1 MKWYK
6 VWNNLLQDQLWEDIG
21 WITRVNVL
29 ILLLAWTTPVRRW
42 RVFWI
47 FLPDTQSR
55 VPNCTSLLCV
65 RCSDEI
71 LFSRILEIGLR
82 VPVQD
87 ISWKRRWPHT
97 EFFKAVYRTP
107 VSAYLSMY
115 EIFHCSWTTVSE
127 QALYE
132 EQPPLTTYFLIILCQ
147 VIRTFILLY
156 DRNIKSSLCTTWI
169 SIGSGVGVTPVFRN
183 RWTRD
188 TGGW

>member
-6 VWNNLLQDQLWEDIG
+6 VCNNLLQDQLWEDIG

-47 FLPDTQSR
+47 FLPETQSR

-71 LFSRILEIGLR
+71 LFSKILEIGVR

-87 ISWKRRWPHT
+87 ISWKRRWPHA

-115 EIFHCSWTTVSE
+115 EILHCSWT
-127 QALYE
+127 
-132 EQPPLTTYFLIILCQ
+132 
-147 VIRTFILLY
+147 
-156 DRNIKSSLCTTWI
+156 DRFWI
-169 SIGSGVGVTPVFRN
+169 STVWRTATPYNILSNNTLPGNTNIHIVV
-183 RWTRD
+183 W
-188 TGGW
+188 